1 MNCRL
6 YCNLLRRGSLKVD
19 VSICIH
25 MLTHILSGKCSAG
38 SKHYKKVE
46 RAVHKECFEGKCL
59 QIDKLLWRLV

>member
-1 MNCRL
+1 M
-6 YCNLLRRGSLKVD
+6 D

-59 QIDKLLWRLV
+59 PNRQTLVAVGVEGHCHK